1 MQESALA
8 KWLRWLVYATA
19 LVPLVIFSQYQSPFH
34 FGKVVVFR
42 SIVQVM
48 VALYLLLIWRDRRYL
63 PKGHPI
69 LWAFIAFTGAFA
81 LTTLTSV
88 AQLQS
93 FWGTLERMGGLFTF
107 VHYLVFFVIAG
118 AVLRTRREWQVLLNI
133 IVAAG
138 VVSACYGFLQ
148 KTHWSFILGS
158 GGRVRP
164 FGTIG
169 NPALFA
175 GYEILAAFLALTLS
189 FLRSATDGWRMWYRG
204 AAGIMLLAVASTAVR
219 GSLLA
224 VAAAFLVFALLWSVL
239 NRSRK
244 AKLMLLG
251 GIAVVVLFFFSAL
264 ALRNTSLITNSPY
277 LTRITAFSPQT
288 FTVQTRFWAWSAGF
302 KGWSETP
309 KTVLLGWGPENFN
322 VPFSKYFNPKFFTGP
337 GSETFFDR
345 AHNMF
350 IEVLVT
356 MGLVGFVAYVSL
368 FVAVFWTLARF
379 MRTPSVAQ
387 GTGKRDD
394 GDQRDLRVLG
404 IGFTAMTVAY
414 MIHNAFIFDTSA
426 NFITFFTLC
435 AFAMHI
441 SQYGLTDGRAQVA
454 GQRLPPR
461 KPWTGGQIVAAGALS
476 IVVVV
481 MVYTTNV
488 VPSMANYASTRAI
501 VASWN
506 GDWPTAVKKFRE
518 AIDYDV
524 AGRYEYRHRFA
535 QFLLEL
541 GATEQA
547 KKISDFAPTVQMA
560 IEDVKKNTVE
570 NPRDYLPL
578 LYLSRL
584 YITLGKED
592 PKSPYNDSALQESAK
607 ALEISPTFVR
617 TYYEVAQAYLNKQD
631 FDAAFTWFKKARDLQ
646 PEVGITYWYMGVVRS
661 QEATQRN
668 DATMLREALG
678 YMATA
683 LEKGYALSEG
693 DTQKLVNL
701 YLQIGDLKTV
711 AALFEELVRINP
723 KNPQYWSSLA
733 TVYARV
739 GRTADAIAAA
749 RQLLVLS
756 PGDAAVKAQ
765 VDAFIRNLGGTP

>member
-1 MQESALA
+1 MQENVLA

-19 LVPLVIFSQYQSPFH
+19 LIPLVIFSQYQSPFH
-34 FGKVVVFR
+34 FGKVIVFR

-48 VALYLLLIWRDRRYL
+48 VALYLLLIWRDGSYR

-69 LWAFIAFTGAFA
+69 LWAFVAFTGAFA

-93 FWGTLERMGGLFTF
+93 FWGTIERMGGLFTF
-107 VHYLVFFVIAG
+107 VHYLVFVVIAG
-118 AVLRTRREWQVLLNI
+118 AVLRTRRDWHVLLNL

-158 GGRVRP
+158 GGRARP

-189 FLRSATDGWRMWYRG
+189 FLQDATYRWRTWYRS

-224 VAAAFLVFALLWSVL
+224 VAVALLAFALLWSVV

-244 AKLMLLG
+244 AKLALLG
-251 GIAVVVLFFFSAL
+251 GISVVILFFFAAL
-264 ALRNTSLITNSPY
+264 ALRNTSLVTGSPY

-302 KGWSETP
+302 KGWSESP

-322 VPFSKYFNPKFFTGP
+322 IPFSKYFNPKFFTGP

-356 MGLVGFVAYVSL
+356 MGLVGFVTYVSL
-368 FVAVFWTLARF
+368 FVAVFWTLVRF
-379 MRTPSVAQ
+379 MR
-387 GTGKRDD
+387 GTGVASPEQK
-394 GDQRDLRVLG
+394 DLRVIG
-404 IGFTAMTVAY
+404 IGFTAMTIAY

-426 NFITFFTLC
+426 NFLTFFTLC
-435 AFAMHI
+435 AFMVFLAR
-441 SQYGLTDGRAQVA
+441 GGGAGRAVPVQKR
-454 GQRLPPR
+454 GGRT
-461 KPWTGGQIVAAGALS
+461 PWTGAQIAAAGVLGF
-476 IVVVV
+476 VVLATVS
-481 MVYTTNV
+481 TTNIA
-488 VPSMANYASTRAI
+488 PAMANYASTRAI

-560 IEDVKKNTVE
+560 IEDVKKNAVE